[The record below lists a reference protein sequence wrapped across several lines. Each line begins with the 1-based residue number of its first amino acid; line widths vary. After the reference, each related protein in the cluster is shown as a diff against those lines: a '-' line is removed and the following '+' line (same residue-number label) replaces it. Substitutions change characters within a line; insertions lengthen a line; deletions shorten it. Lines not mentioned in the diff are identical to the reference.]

1 MRGIHAESA
10 NAGHVNKDMKTSRQP
25 CLKPD
30 RVLEREQARIRHAL
44 PDILAREASEIAS
57 KQRVNRAAALD
68 DVRLRIT
75 RGEQTPFAQA
85 FFECLFEWL
94 SEHEHRDAA
103 VTVRSFID
111 EHLLPPARTG

>member
-1 MRGIHAESA
+1 MHAESV
-10 NAGHVNKDMKTSRQP
+10 NAGHVNKDMKTARQS

-30 RVLEREQARIRHAL
+30 RVLEREQSRIRHAL

-57 KQRVNRAAALD
+57 KQHGNRGPALD
-68 DVRLRIT
+68 DVHRRIT

-94 SEHEHRDAA
+94 SEHGHRDAA
-103 VTVRSFID
+103 LTVRSFIE